1 MNLYAKLQERKDNP
15 LRIGVIG
22 AGKFA
27 AMYLAQVPKTP
38 GIQVLGI
45 ADLAPDN
52 ARASLRRV
60 GWPEERYAATSLDAA
75 LKSGATHIGDDWQA
89 LTAHPAIDILVE

>member
-15 LRIGVIG
+15 LRVGLMG

-38 GIQVLGI
+38 GVHVVAI
-45 ADLAPDN
+45 ADAFPDKAKANLARIGWSSERH
-52 ARASLRRV
+52 AAASI
-60 GWPEERYAATSLDAA
+60 DAA
-75 LKSGATHIGDDWQA
+75 IARGNTHLGDDWKA
-89 LTAHPAIDILVE
+89 LVSHPGVDIV